1 MRLSIRNVSELGEN
15 VTHLQV
21 NCLIK
26 TKQKKW
32 SISKKN
38 KPCEQIFPDLKKGRT
53 ASVKD

>member
-26 TKQKKW
+26 TEKMAQYRK
-32 SISKKN
+32 KKN